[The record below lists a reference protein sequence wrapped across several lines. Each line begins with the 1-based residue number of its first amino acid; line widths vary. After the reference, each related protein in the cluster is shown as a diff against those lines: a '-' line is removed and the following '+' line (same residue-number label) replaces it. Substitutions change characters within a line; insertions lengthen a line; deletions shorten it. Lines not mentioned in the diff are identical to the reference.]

1 VALFAALSRQEG
13 ITLAGNPEIQT
24 WFTKQL
30 PALLFSRF
38 DDFLAVNGDI
48 SFQVGDDAYTLTF
61 ADLDEPIRVGATPGA
76 ALRLKFT
83 PHAFLSFV
91 DGSLDPVAAI
101 GRGDIKASGDIELLA
116 TLATLMMPLQRDLGW
131 DAG

>member
-1 VALFAALSRQEG
+1 MS
-13 ITLAGNPEIQT
+13 GNAQIKT
-24 WFTKQL
+24 WFTRQL
-30 PALLFSRF
+30 PALLISKF
-38 DDFLAVNGDI
+38 DDFLAVQGDI
-48 SFQVGDDAYTLTF
+48 SFQIGDEAYTLTF
-61 ADLDEPIRVGATPGA
+61 GDLDEPVKVGATPKA

-101 GRGDIKASGDIELLA
+101 GKGDIKASGDIELLA

>member
-1 VALFAALSRQEG
+1 VSSDTQ
-13 ITLAGNPEIQT
+13 IKT
-24 WFTKQL
+24 WFMRQL
-30 PALLFSRF
+30 PALLIAKF
-38 DDFLAVNGDI
+38 DDFLAMNGDI
-48 SFQVGDDAYTLTF
+48 SFQIGDEAYTLTF
-61 ADLDEPIRVGATPGA
+61 GDLDEPIRVGATPKA

-83 PHAFLSFV
+83 PPAFLSFI

>member
-1 VALFAALSRQEG
+1 MTQAK
-13 ITLAGNPEIQT
+13 T
-24 WFTKQL
+24 WFERQL
-30 PALLFSRF
+30 PALLVSKF
-38 DDFLAVNGDI
+38 DDFLAVQGDI
-48 SFQVGDDAYTLTF
+48 SFSIGDEAWTLTF
-61 ADLDEPIRVGATPGA
+61 GDLDEPVRAGATPTA

-83 PHAFLSFV
+83 PPAFQEFI
-91 DGSLDPVAAI
+91 DGSLDAVAAI

>member
-1 VALFAALSRQEG
+1 MS
-13 ITLAGNPEIQT
+13 GNSQIKT
-24 WFTKQL
+24 WFMRQL
-30 PALLFSRF
+30 PALLISRF

-48 SFQVGDDAYTLTF
+48 SFQIGDEAYTLTF
-61 ADLDEPIRVGATPGA
+61 ADLDEPIRVGANPKA

-83 PHAFLSFV
+83 PHAFMSFV

-101 GRGDIKASGDIELLA
+101 GKGDIKASGDIELLA

>member
-1 VALFAALSRQEG
+1 MSGTAQPTTG
-13 ITLAGNPEIQT
+13 QIKT
-24 WFTKQL
+24 WFMRQL
-30 PALLFSRF
+30 PALLISRF

-48 SFQVGDDAYTLTF
+48 SFQIGDEAYTLTF
-61 ADLDEPIRVGATPGA
+61 ADLDEPIRVGANPKA

-83 PHAFLSFV
+83 PQAFLAFV

-101 GRGDIKASGDIELLA
+101 GKGDIKASGDIELLA

>member
-1 VALFAALSRQEG
+1 VTQV
-13 ITLAGNPEIQT
+13 QT
-24 WFTKQL
+24 WFKRQL
-30 PALLFSRF
+30 PALLISKF
-38 DDFLAVNGDI
+38 DDFLAVQGDI
-48 SFQVGDDAYTLTF
+48 SFQVGDEAWTLTF
-61 ADLDEPIRVGATPGA
+61 GDLDEPVRDGATPDA

-83 PHAFLSFV
+83 PPAFLAFV

-101 GRGDIKASGDIELLA
+101 GRGEIKASGDIELLA